1 MKNLFNSISQ
11 EEKSRILEMH
21 SGKKNVISEQPT
33 EDMIEYTN
41 LGNKLKTKYPEICKY
56 DTINKFKDGSS
67 KVRLNTGG
75 KIYSFDSDVKKY
87 QELHNKIQPS
97 YKIKVDGIIGPEM
110 KKHFCTVS

>member
-21 SGKKNVISEQPT
+21 SGKKNVISEQP
-33 EDMIEYTN
+33 INYQEYTN

-67 KVRLNTGG
+67 TLRLNAGG

-87 QELHNKIQPS
+87 QELHNKIKPS
-97 YKIKVDGIIGPEM
+97 YKVKPDGIIGPEM